1 MPECK
6 INLSPGLLHLKASA
20 LVHVDMFATEG
31 SDYGIAIH
39 SVWYK
44 FFYCAIPRVLIFI
57 VARESI
63 AVQHHTF
70 ELHSNLSHTNDL
82 TYYLTL

>member
-39 SVWYK
+39 LCGMSS
-44 FFYCAIPRVLIFI
+44 FI
-57 VARESI
+57 V
-63 AVQHHTF
+63 
-70 ELHSNLSHTNDL
+70 LSPGF
-82 TYYLTL
+82 